1 MVICGL
7 WREYYLRLVGNTALL
22 CAHVISSPE
31 LNVNKTMSTVI
42 CRRHLP
48 HENLNIK
55 FIEKQESPIQ
65 DTGPRMFIM
74 MKQYHG
80 DKQQLFTGHK
90 I

>member
-1 MVICGL
+1 
-7 WREYYLRLVGNTALL
+7 
-22 CAHVISSPE
+22 
-31 LNVNKTMSTVI
+31 MSTVI
-42 CRRHLP
+42 FRRHLP

-80 DKQQLFTGHK
+80 DEQQLLTGHK